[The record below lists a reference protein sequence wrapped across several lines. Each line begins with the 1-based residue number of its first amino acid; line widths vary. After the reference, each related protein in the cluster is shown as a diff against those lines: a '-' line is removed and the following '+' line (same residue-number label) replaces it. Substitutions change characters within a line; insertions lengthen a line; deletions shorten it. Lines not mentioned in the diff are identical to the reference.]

1 MFNKIDQTQTR
12 LAESVYEQIFDA
24 IVRGSIVPGTKL
36 IQETLATELAV
47 SRTPVREALLRLEQ
61 EGILEF
67 VPRRGF
73 FVRDISE
80 TEVNDLYEV
89 RTAIE
94 GFAARVVAETG
105 DPRALKRLEEI
116 IRSQSETQP
125 ASVVDAFRANERVH
139 RGVVEATANPVL
151 LELFDSVWTRSIGLR
166 MYAHAFSSEKYVQ
179 HVVDEHVPLLDAL
192 LAGDGERAEREMV
205 THIQAGRDVQL
216 AARHAPQ
223 PD

>member
-80 TEVNDLYEV
+80 TEVNDLYEA
-89 RTAIE
+89 RIAIE
-94 GFAARVVAETG
+94 GFAARAVAEAG
-105 DPRALKRLEEI
+105 NPQALKKLEKI
-116 IRSQSETQP
+116 IRSQSETEP
-125 ASVVDAFRANERVH
+125 ISIVDAFRANQTVH
-139 RGVVEATANPVL
+139 RGVVEATVNPVL

-166 MYAHAFSSEKYVQ
+166 MYAHAFSPEKYVQ
-179 HVVDEHVPLLDAL
+179 HVVNEHIPLLDAL
-192 LAGDGERAEREMV
+192 LAGDGERAEKEMV
-205 THIQAGRDVQL
+205 AHIQAGRDVQL
-216 AARHAPQ
+216 AARQSPH